1 MKSQTE
7 TNPKPMPTVTN
18 IAAYRFAHLR
28 ALVPLRE
35 HLISRC
41 REWQLLGTI
50 LLSVEGINLFVSGAE
65 PEIERLLA
73 ELRLVPGLNGL
84 DPKYSESDERPF
96 TRMLVKIKN
105 EIIAFG
111 VDGID
116 PAERPS
122 PKLSPRELKQWLDEG
137 RPVTLLDTR
146 NNFEVKLGTFRN
158 AVAIDI
164 AHFRDFPKAAKEL
177 PESLKSQPIVMFCT
191 GGIRCEKAGP
201 YLQREG
207 FEQVFQLDGGIL
219 KYFEE
224 CGGEHYKGDCFVFDK
239 RVGLESNLGE
249 SQHAI
254 CFVCRA
260 ALAAEQLLDPRFV
273 ESVSCPHCYRTR
285 DEIQAVELE
294 EHWAVLMRV
303 TTPLPGSVP
312 GETFRP
318 LQVPAHFAG
327 RTLHEF
333 LQGILGKTEFDWVT
347 ECALGNI
354 LDSGHQPS
362 SADRIVEA
370 GERWYH
376 RRALPL
382 EPDVNAGIRI
392 LYEDEAIIVV
402 DKPAPLPTT
411 PEGEFNRN
419 TLQQILRVVY
429 APQKPRPA
437 FRLTADC
444 TGLVVFGRKAEFAQL
459 IQSQIESGVAE
470 QVFQTRNEADSASVH
485 SKSLAFTHP
494 LSGERIRFEVP
505 IAESDEK

>member
-1 MKSQTE
+1 
-7 TNPKPMPTVTN
+7 MPAVTN
-18 IAAYRFAHLR
+18 IAAYRFAHLQE
-28 ALVPLRE
+28 LVTLRE
-35 HLISRC
+35 RLISQC
-41 REWQLLGTI
+41 REWKLLGTI
-50 LLSVEGINLFVSGAE
+50 LLSQEGINLFVAGAK

-84 DPKYSESDERPF
+84 DPKFSESDEQPF

-111 VDGID
+111 VEGID

-137 RPVTLLDTR
+137 RPITLLDTR
-146 NNFEVKLGTFRN
+146 NNFEVKLGTFQN
-158 AVAIDI
+158 AVAIGID
-164 AHFRDFPKAAKEL
+164 HFRDFPKGAEKLPAA
-177 PESLKSQPIVMFCT
+177 LKTQPIVMFCT

-224 CGGEHYKGDCFVFDK
+224 CGGEHYNGDCFIFDK

-249 SQHAI
+249 SPHTL
-254 CFVCRA
+254 CFVCQA
-260 ALAAEQLLDPRFV
+260 ALTAEQLLDPRFV
-273 ESVSCPHCYRTR
+273 ECVSCHHCYRSR
-285 DEIQAVELE
+285 EEIRAVELAQ
-294 EHWAVLMRV
+294 HRALLLRV

-312 GETFRP
+312 GENFRP
-318 LQVPAHFAG
+318 LQVPADHAG
-327 RTLHEF
+327 RTLRGF
-333 LQGILGKTEFDWVT
+333 LQEILGETEFDWVS
-347 ECALGNI
+347 EYALGNV
-354 LDSGHQPS
+354 LDAGHQPS

-376 RRALPL
+376 RRPLPL
-382 EPDVNAGIRI
+382 EPDVNAHIRI

-411 PEGEFNRN
+411 PEGLFNRN
-419 TLQQILRVVY
+419 TLQEILRVVY

-437 FRLTADC
+437 FRLSADC

-459 IQSQIESGVAE
+459 IQSQIESGEAE
-470 QVFQTRNEADSASVH
+470 QVFQTRNEALSGSKH
-485 SKSLAFTHP
+485 SQSLAFTHP
-494 LSGERIRFEVP
+494 LSGERVRFEVT